1 MSAKEVKKNMHHTTR
16 YTCFITPEDM
26 QRLCAGSTCTLTKQ
40 YHYIHNV
47 IRLRINDTIACISTS
62 GIIATARITHIYNK
76 SVTLALMDMFK
87 KEPVPYTI
95 ILAIANTKNIR
106 KTWILEKAVE
116 LNVKHIIVWQA
127 ERSTIPLVIKDTWND
142 ILENA
147 ATQCQN
153 PFIPSIT
160 AYPSLRSLIAYF
172 KESNITPLFFYED
185 AYNNEPLTAQLCKT
199 TNPIACIIGPEGGFS
214 EHEVALLLQNTITPY
229 SLGSSLLRYETAA
242 LVSLSILYMLNDEKG
257 ITLPQQ

>member
-1 MSAKEVKKNMHHTTR
+1 MSVQKITKNTRHSTR

-26 QRLCAGSTCTLTKQ
+26 QSLCTDSTCTLTKQ

-47 IRLRINDTIACISTS
+47 IRLRTNDTITCISTT
-62 GIIATARITHIYNK
+62 GIIATTRIAHICNK
-76 SVTLALMDMFK
+76 SVTLMLVNMFK
-87 KEPVPYTI
+87 KEPVPYNIT
-95 ILAIANTKNIR
+95 LAIANTKNIR

-116 LNVKHIIVWQA
+116 LNVKDISIWQA
-127 ERSTIPLVIKDTWND
+127 ERSTTPLVIKDAWND

-160 AYPSLRSLIAYF
+160 SYPSLGSLIGHC
-172 KESNITPLFFYED
+172 KKSGIIPLFFYE
-185 AYNNEPLTAQLCKT
+185 NVHNSTLLTAQLCKT
-199 TNPIACIIGPEGGFS
+199 ANPIACIIGPEGGFS
-214 EHEVALLLQNTITPY
+214 EQEVTLLLQNNVTPY

-257 ITLPQQ
+257 MTLS